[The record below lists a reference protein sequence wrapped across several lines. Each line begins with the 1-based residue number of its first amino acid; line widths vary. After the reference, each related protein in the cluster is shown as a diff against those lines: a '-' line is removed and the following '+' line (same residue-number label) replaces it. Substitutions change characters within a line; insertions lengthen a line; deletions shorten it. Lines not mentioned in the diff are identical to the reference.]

1 MYRKSQMIARMSL
14 MEPLLIITARLV
26 IPLPLFD
33 YLSLQII
40 TVYLI
45 YPTLGMKN
53 GLIVTCSYLILGII
67 GLPIFAS
74 GGGYAY
80 IFKPTFGFLLAF
92 VTLPIIQSFISNKFN
107 NGIYSSFKKITIIN
121 ICCLLYIYLIGI
133 IYKILILSF
142 YTNNVTSLSILISV
156 TTLIDFSFDL
166 LLVLTT
172 SLIMLKLNQYNKSS
186 SY

>member
-14 MEPLLIITARLV
+14 MLALLIITARLV

-107 NGIYSSFKKITIIN
+107 NAIYSSF
-121 ICCLLYIYLIGI
+121 
-133 IYKILILSF
+133 
-142 YTNNVTSLSILISV
+142 
-156 TTLIDFSFDL
+156 
-166 LLVLTT
+166 
-172 SLIMLKLNQYNKSS
+172 
-186 SY
+186 

>member
-14 MEPLLIITARLV
+14 MLALLIITARLV

-107 NGIYSSFKKITIIN
+107 NGIYSSFKKNAIIN

-142 YTNNVTSLSILISV
+142 YTNNVTSLSILISI

-166 LLVLTT
+166 LLVLIT
-172 SLIMLKLNQYNKSS
+172 SLIMLKLNQLNK
-186 SY
+186 